1 MTLGLND
8 LRNQL
13 YRYAQDMQELMDQHG
28 LLQSRYQAVLQSQGR
43 SSLNNDLLLLGI
55 RDSTTPF
62 LVTDSSG
69 NIAQV
74 NSWTEPLLGGSGL
87 DRCGLPLMQLVPQAQ
102 RPTLVT
108 LLEQLGSMNGNSALV
123 HAHIGLFDGA
133 EIDSIGQFDVLIVP
147 RQTYTQMEFLWL
159 LHPASP
165 NPSNVLDALKKF
177 DLLSD
182 SSHGLLMTDVSA
194 AIYATN
200 AAFTRI
206 TGYEAIEVIGN
217 NTSLLSSGRHDDK
230 FYKSFWDELKTL
242 GSWSGEFFNRRKSG
256 QIYPEWKT
264 IRAIRNAAGDTLAY
278 LSVSADNTPHRN
290 DSAQL
295 ARMAYHD
302 TLTCLPNRSLLE
314 DRMAQSLSRAQRD
327 STGLSLFFI
336 DLDRFKPINDKL
348 GHEVGDRVLQEVS
361 RRLER
366 SVRQGDTAARVGGD
380 EFVILLQNVVRAE
393 DVESIA
399 NVLLSRFSAPVVVGE
414 HQLLVG
420 ASIGCAR
427 YPQDGGDLATLL
439 KHADQAMYA
448 AKRLGGSHFCFH
460 EIRGSSNAV
469 ANLGHD
475 LWQALERKEMHLM
488 YQPQVTAS
496 GALRGC
502 EALLRW
508 THATLGAVPPLTF
521 VPLAEA
527 NGAILPLGD
536 WVLDSACRQLKRFQ
550 DAGLRD
556 LTMAVNVSA
565 RQLNDPDFSS
575 RVCQILLATGIAPH
589 TLELEVTESEAL
601 QCESDGQQRLQS
613 LRALGVKIAIDDF
626 GIGFSSLSRLQ
637 MLPIDRLKIDQSF
650 VRELATSFNARAIS
664 QCFVSLGLAM
674 GLEVVAEGVETSEQ
688 HQVLTDQGCHLIQ
701 GYFTGRPMSAEAL
714 LDQFKAVA

>member
-1 MTLGLND
+1 
-8 LRNQL
+8 
-13 YRYAQDMQELMDQHG
+13 
-28 LLQSRYQAVLQSQGR
+28 
-43 SSLNNDLLLLGI
+43 
-55 RDSTTPF
+55 
-62 LVTDSSG
+62 
-69 NIAQV
+69 
-74 NSWTEPLLGGSGL
+74 
-87 DRCGLPLMQLVPQAQ
+87 
-102 RPTLVT
+102 
-108 LLEQLGSMNGNSALV
+108 
-123 HAHIGLFDGA
+123 
-133 EIDSIGQFDVLIVP
+133 
-147 RQTYTQMEFLWL
+147 
-159 LHPASP
+159 
-165 NPSNVLDALKKF
+165 
-177 DLLSD
+177 
-182 SSHGLLMTDVSA
+182 
-194 AIYATN
+194 
-200 AAFTRI
+200 
-206 TGYEAIEVIGN
+206 
-217 NTSLLSSGRHDDK
+217 
-230 FYKSFWDELKTL
+230 
-242 GSWSGEFFNRRKSG
+242 
-256 QIYPEWKT
+256 
-264 IRAIRNAAGDTLAY
+264 
-278 LSVSADNTPHRN
+278 
-290 DSAQL
+290 
-295 ARMAYHD
+295 
-302 TLTCLPNRSLLE
+302 
-314 DRMAQSLSRAQRD
+314 
-327 STGLSLFFI
+327 
-336 DLDRFKPINDKL
+336 
-348 GHEVGDRVLQEVS
+348 
-361 RRLER
+361 
-366 SVRQGDTAARVGGD
+366 
-380 EFVILLQNVVRAE
+380 
-393 DVESIA
+393 
-399 NVLLSRFSAPVVVGE
+399 
-414 HQLLVG
+414 
-420 ASIGCAR
+420 
-427 YPQDGGDLATLL
+427 
-439 KHADQAMYA
+439 
-448 AKRLGGSHFCFH
+448 
-460 EIRGSSNAV
+460 
-469 ANLGHD
+469 
-475 LWQALERKEMHLM
+475 M

>member
-1 MTLGLND
+1 MNLGLND
-8 LRNQL
+8 LRSQL
-13 YRYAQDMQELMDQHG
+13 YRYAQDMQELMGQHG

-43 SSLNNDLLLLGI
+43 ASVNNDLLLLGI
-55 RDSTTPF
+55 RDGSTPY

-69 NIAQV
+69 SITQV
-74 NSWTEPLLGGSGL
+74 NSCAEPLLGESGL
-87 DRCGLPLMQLVPQAQ
+87 DLRSMSLMQLVPQAQ
-102 RPTLVT
+102 RPTFTT
-108 LLEQLGSMNGNSALV
+108 LLAQLASMNGNSALLQSR
-123 HAHIGLFDGA
+123 IGFFSGM
-133 EIDSIGQFDVLIVP
+133 EIDSICQFDVLIIP
-147 RQTYTQMEFLWL
+147 RQTYTQMEYFWL
-159 LHPASP
+159 LHPAD
-165 NPSNVLDALKKF
+165 SNTPDALDALQKF

-182 SSHGLLMTDVSA
+182 SGYGLLLTDATA
-194 AIYATN
+194 AICATN
-200 AAFTRI
+200 FAFTQI
-206 TGYEAIEVIGN
+206 TGFEATEVMGHN
-217 NTSLLSSGRHDDK
+217 PSLLSCGRHDDK
-230 FYKSFWDELKTL
+230 FYKSFWSELTTL

-264 IRAIRNAAGDTLAY
+264 VKSVKNMAGDTFAY
-278 LSVSADNTPHRN
+278 LSVFADSTHQRN
-290 DSAQL
+290 DSDQL

-302 TLTCLPNRSLLE
+302 TLTGLPNRRLLE
-314 DRMAQSLSRAQRD
+314 DRLTQSLSMAHRD
-327 STGLSLFFI
+327 GSGLSLFFI

-348 GHEVGDRVLQEVS
+348 GHEVGDQVLQEVA
-361 RRLER
+361 RRLEK

-380 EFVILLQNVVRAE
+380 EFVILLQSVARAE

-399 NVLLSRFSAPVVVGE
+399 NVVLSKLSAPIVVGE

-427 YPQDGGDLATLL
+427 YPQDGSELGALL
-439 KHADQAMYA
+439 KHADRAMYA
-448 AKRLGGSHFCFH
+448 AKRLGGSHFCLH
-460 EIRGSSNAV
+460 EGRGGSNAV

-475 LWQALERKEMHLM
+475 LWQALARNEMHLV
-488 YQPQVTAS
+488 YQPQVTGS
-496 GALRGC
+496 GTLRGC

-508 THATLGAVPPLTF
+508 THPTMGTVSPLTF

-550 DAGLRD
+550 EAGQHGM
-556 LTMAVNVSA
+556 TMAVNVSA
-565 RQLNDPDFSS
+565 RQLNDPDFPN
-575 RVCQILLATGIAPH
+575 RVCQILLATGIVPH
-589 TLELEVTESEAL
+589 ALELEVTESEAL
-601 QCESDGQQRLQS
+601 RCESDGQQSLQP

-650 VRELATSFNARAIS
+650 VRDLATSFNARAIS

-688 HQVLTDQGCHLIQ
+688 HQVLSGQGCHLIQ
-701 GYFTGRPMSAEAL
+701 GYFTGRPMSAQAL
-714 LDQFKAVA
+714 LDQFKAAA

>member
-1 MTLGLND
+1 
-8 LRNQL
+8 
-13 YRYAQDMQELMDQHG
+13 
-28 LLQSRYQAVLQSQGR
+28 
-43 SSLNNDLLLLGI
+43 
-55 RDSTTPF
+55 
-62 LVTDSSG
+62 
-69 NIAQV
+69 
-74 NSWTEPLLGGSGL
+74 
-87 DRCGLPLMQLVPQAQ
+87 
-102 RPTLVT
+102 
-108 LLEQLGSMNGNSALV
+108 
-123 HAHIGLFDGA
+123 
-133 EIDSIGQFDVLIVP
+133 
-147 RQTYTQMEFLWL
+147 
-159 LHPASP
+159 
-165 NPSNVLDALKKF
+165 
-177 DLLSD
+177 
-182 SSHGLLMTDVSA
+182 
-194 AIYATN
+194 
-200 AAFTRI
+200 
-206 TGYEAIEVIGN
+206 
-217 NTSLLSSGRHDDK
+217 LLSSGRHDDK
-230 FYKSFWDELKTL
+230 FYKSFWAELNAL

-256 QIYPEWKT
+256 QIFPEWKT
-264 IRAIRNAAGDTLAY
+264 IRAVRNAAGDTLAY
-278 LSVSADNTPHRN
+278 LSVSADITPQRN
-290 DSAQL
+290 DSDQL

-302 TLTCLPNRSLLE
+302 TLTGLPNRSLLE
-314 DRMAQSLSRAQRD
+314 DRMAQSLSRAKRD
-327 STGLSLFFI
+327 GTGLSLFFI
-336 DLDRFKPINDKL
+336 DLDRFKPINDQL
-348 GHEVGDRVLQEVS
+348 GHEVGDQVLQEVA
-361 RRLER
+361 RRLEK

-380 EFVILLQNVVRAE
+380 EFVILLQSVVRAE

-399 NVLLSRFSAPVVVGE
+399 NVVLSRLSAPVVVGE

-427 YPQDGGDLATLL
+427 YPQDGGDLGTLL

-448 AKRLGGSHFCFH
+448 AKRLGGSHFCLH
-460 EIRGSSNAV
+460 EIRGSPNAV

-475 LWQALERKEMHLM
+475 LWRALERKEMHLV

-550 DAGLRD
+550 NAGLRD

-565 RQLNDPDFSS
+565 RQLNDPDFPS
-575 RVCQILLATGIAPH
+575 RVCQALLATGIAPH

-601 QCESDGQQRLQS
+601 QCESDGQRRLQS

-674 GLEVVAEGVETSEQ
+674 GLEVVAEGVETGEQ
-688 HQVLTDQGCHLIQ
+688 HQVLTEQGCHLIQ

-714 LDQFKAVA
+714 LDRFKAVA